1 MINQLNQGNQAAAG
15 RNFGSWLM
23 LVSMVVCYL
32 STSGATASNL
42 TSLSVKNAKI
52 VGSPAFLDVT
62 PGQLV
67 SSESTRSEVK
77 IKSVSAFSASQKNAM
92 KVLKNGFIGR
102 LSEKVLSSVQ
112 PASTVKYV
120 MYAAGSFT
128 NEFILRYTALSS
140 RIELLATQYTCVVN
154 YGSGERFQA

>member
-1 MINQLNQGNQAAAG
+1 MINQLNQRNQAAAG

-52 VGSPAFLDVT
+52 VGSPAFLDVI

-77 IKSVSAFSASQKNAM
+77 IKSVSAFSATQKGAT

-102 LSEKVLSSVQ
+102 LSEKVLSSAQ
-112 PASTVKYV
+112 LASTVNNV

-140 RIELLATQYTCVVN
+140 KMELVATQYTCVEN
-154 YGSGERFQA
+154 YGSSERFQA